1 MKQANCIFCRKKFEQ
16 KIFNYRYCEST
27 PECKEAGTEAK
38 NALIKKA
45 MEKVKVSKEKKSR
58 QETKVLREK
67 LKTLS
72 DWKNDLQ
79 KEINAIVREIDK
91 GHPCIAT
98 GTMEG
103 KRNAGHYIS
112 IGANQTLRFHLE
124 NIWNQS
130 EHSNMWKSGDTIRYQ
145 QGIIKLYGKCYL
157 EHLNSLQSL
166 KIIKLDIQD
175 IKIAISKSRGI
186 LKWIKLQDRQFTTE
200 ERLELRKHFNSEIG
214 IYNNG

>member
-1 MKQANCIFCRKKFEQ
+1 MLANCKHCRTKFEQ
-16 KIFNYRYCEST
+16 KIFNYRYCEKTS
-27 PECKEAGTEAK
+27 ECKEAGTESK
-38 NALIKKA
+38 NILIKKA
-45 MEKVKVSKEKKSR
+45 MEKVKFSKEKKSR
-58 QETKVLREK
+58 QETKVLRDK

-79 KEINAIVREIDK
+79 KEINTIVREIDK

-130 EHSNMWKSGDTIRYQ
+130 EHSNMWKSGDTLRYQ
-145 QGIIKLYGKCYL
+145 EGIVKLYGKGYL
-157 EHLNSLQSL
+157 EYLNSLQSL
-166 KIIKLDIQD
+166 KTINITIDEIKE
-175 IKIAISKSRGI
+175 KISIARSIV
-186 LKWIKLQDRQFTTE
+186 KWLKLQDREFTTE
-200 ERLELRKHFNSEIG
+200 ERLQLRKKFNEQLG
-214 IYNNG
+214 IYN

>member
-1 MKQANCIFCRKKFEQ
+1 MD
-16 KIFNYRYCEST
+16 
-27 PECKEAGTEAK
+27 
-38 NALIKKA
+38 
-45 MEKVKVSKEKKSR
+45 KVKVCKQKKSR
-58 QETKVLREK
+58 EETKVLREK

-112 IGANQTLRFHLE
+112 VGANQTLRFHLE

-145 QGIIKLYGKCYL
+145 EGIIKLYGKVYL
-157 EHLNSLQSL
+157 EYLNSLKSL
-166 KIIKLDIQD
+166 KSININIHE

-186 LKWIKLQDRQFTTE
+186 LKYLKLQDRIFTTE
-200 ERLELRKHFNSEIG
+200 ERVEFRKKFNLEIG
-214 IYNNG
+214 IYK

>member
-1 MKQANCIFCRKKFEQ
+1 MIYNCKKCRTKFTA
-16 KIFNYRYCEST
+16 KIFNYRYCESN
-27 PECKEAGTEAK
+27 PECREAGNESK
-38 NALIKKA
+38 NLLIKKA
-45 MEKVKVSKEKKSR
+45 MDKVKVCKQKKSR
-58 QETKVLREK
+58 EETKVLREK

-112 IGANQTLRFHLE
+112 VGANQTLRFHLE

-145 QGIIKLYGKCYL
+145 EGIIKLYGKVYL
-157 EHLNSLQSL
+157 EYLNSLKSL
-166 KIIKLDIQD
+166 KSININIHE

-186 LKWIKLQDRQFTTE
+186 LKYLKLQDRIFTTE
-200 ERLELRKHFNSEIG
+200 ERVEFRKKFNLEIG
-214 IYNNG
+214 IYK

>member
-1 MKQANCIFCRKKFEQ
+1 MKSNCKFCKVKFNQ
-16 KIFNYRYCEST
+16 KIFNYRYCEET

-45 MEKVKVSKEKKSR
+45 MEKGKYLIDKKSKYEKKI
-58 QETKVLREK
+58 LRDK

-79 KEINAIVREIDK
+79 KEINTIVREIDK

-103 KRNAGHYIS
+103 KRNSGHYIS
-112 IGANQTLRFHLE
+112 VGANQTLRFHLE

-130 EHSNMWKSGDTIRYQ
+130 EHSNMWKSGDTLRYQ
-145 QGIIKLYGKCYL
+145 EGIIKLYGRGYL
-157 EHLNSLQSL
+157 EYLNALQSL
-166 KIIKLDIQD
+166 KPIKLDVED
-175 IKIAISKSRGI
+175 IKSAISKSRGI
-186 LKWIKLQDRQFTTE
+186 LKWLKLQDRMFTTE
-200 ERLELRKHFNSEIG
+200 ERLELRKRFNSEIK
-214 IYNNG
+214 IYG

>member
-1 MKQANCIFCRKKFEQ
+1 MIANCKHCRKKFEQ

-27 PECKEAGTEAK
+27 PECKQAGTEAK
-38 NALIKKA
+38 NILIKKA
-45 MEKVKVSKEKKSR
+45 MEKVKASKEKNSR

-72 DWKNDLQ
+72 DFKNDLQ
-79 KEINAIVREIDK
+79 KEINTIVREIDK

-103 KRNAGHYIS
+103 KRNSGHYIS

-145 QGIIKLYGKCYL
+145 EGIIKLYGKGYL
-157 EHLNSLQSL
+157 EYLNSLQSL
-166 KIIKLDIQD
+166 KTINITIEEIKEKISIARSIIK
-175 IKIAISKSRGI
+175 
-186 LKWIKLQDRQFTTE
+186 WIRLQDREFTTN
-200 ERLELRKHFNSEIG
+200 ERLELRKKFNEQLG
-214 IYNNG
+214 IYK

>member
-1 MKQANCIFCRKKFEQ
+1 MIYNCKNCRTKFTA

-27 PECKEAGTEAK
+27 PECKEAGNESK
-38 NALIKKA
+38 NILIKKA
-45 MEKVKVSKEKKSR
+45 MEKVKVSKQKKSR
-58 QETKVLREK
+58 EETKVLREK

-145 QGIIKLYGKCYL
+145 EGIIKLYGKVYL
-157 EHLNSLQSL
+157 EYLNSLKSL
-166 KIIKLDIQD
+166 KSINISIHEIQ
-175 IKIAISKSRGI
+175 IAISKARGI
-186 LKWIKLQDRQFTTE
+186 LKWLKLQDRIFTTE
-200 ERLELRKHFNSEIG
+200 ERVDLRKKFNLEIG
-214 IYNNG
+214 IYK

>member
-1 MKQANCIFCRKKFEQ
+1 MIANCKFCRKKFEQ

-27 PECKEAGTEAK
+27 PECKEAGNEAK

-45 MEKVKVSKEKKSR
+45 MEKVKASKESKSR
-58 QETKVLREK
+58 QETKVLREN

-91 GHPCIAT
+91 GNPCIAT

-130 EHSNMWKSGDTIRYQ
+130 EHSNMWKSGDTVRYQ
-145 QGIIKLYGKCYL
+145 EGIVKLYGKGYL
-157 EHLNSLQSL
+157 EYLNALQSL
-166 KIIKLDIQD
+166 KTIKLDVEE
-175 IKIAISKSRGI
+175 IKQAISKSRAI
-186 LKWIKLQDRQFTTE
+186 IKWLKLQDRIFTNE
-200 ERLELRKHFNSEIG
+200 ERLELRKRFNIEIG
-214 IYNNG
+214 IYK

>member
-1 MKQANCIFCRKKFEQ
+1 MIANCKFCKVKFEQ
-16 KIFNYRYCEST
+16 KIFNYRYCEET
-27 PECKEAGTEAK
+27 EECKQAGKESKNKVIQKAIEKAK
-38 NALIKKA
+38 DLKL
-45 MEKVKVSKEKKSR
+45 KKSKS
-58 QETKVLREK
+58 ETKVLRDK

-72 DWKNDLQ
+72 EWKNDLQ

-91 GHPCIAT
+91 EHPCIAT

-145 QGIIKLYGKCYL
+145 EGIIKLYGKCYL
-157 EHLNSLQSL
+157 EYLNSLQSL
-166 KIIKLDIQD
+166 KIIKLDIED
-175 IKIAISKSRGI
+175 IKLAISKSRGI
-186 LKWIKLQDRQFTTE
+186 LKWLKLQDRNFTTE
-200 ERLELRKHFNSEIG
+200 ERLELRKRFNSEIG
-214 IYNNG
+214 IYK

>member
-1 MKQANCIFCRKKFEQ
+1 MRQANCRFCRNKFEQ

-27 PECKEAGTEAK
+27 PECKESGTEAK
-38 NALIKKA
+38 NILIKKA
-45 MEKVKVSKEKKSR
+45 MEKVKASKEKKSR
-58 QETKVLREK
+58 QKTKVLRDK

-130 EHSNMWKSGDTIRYQ
+130 EHSNMWKSGDTVRYQ
-145 QGIIKLYGKCYL
+145 EGIVKLYGKDYL
-157 EHLNSLQSL
+157 EYLNALQSL
-166 KIIKLDIQD
+166 KITKLDIEE
-175 IKIAISKSRGI
+175 IKIAISKSRSI
-186 LKWIKLQDRQFTTE
+186 IKWLKLQDRNFTTE
-200 ERLELRKHFNSEIG
+200 ERLEFRKRFNIEIG
-214 IYNNG
+214 IYK